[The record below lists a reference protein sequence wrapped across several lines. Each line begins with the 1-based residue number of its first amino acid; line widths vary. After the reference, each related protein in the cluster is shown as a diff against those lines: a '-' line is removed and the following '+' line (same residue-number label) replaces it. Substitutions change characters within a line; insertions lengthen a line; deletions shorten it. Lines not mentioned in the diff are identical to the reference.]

1 MGNIH
6 MCDCAFC
13 ESCGTEVGDTLV
25 HVRVPIKRR
34 NKERKVI
41 EAAKRYRVEL
51 AGGYDGE
58 AASAHK
64 KLLLAVEA
72 LQEARDE

>member
-1 MGNIH
+1 M
-6 MCDCAFC
+6 DCYEHANNCCFRWC
-13 ESCGTEVGDTLV
+13 AACQSGAKTQPL
-25 HVRVPIKRR
+25 
-34 NKERKVI
+34 ERKVI

-58 AASAHK
+58 ASSAHK

-72 LQEARDE
+72 LQAAEEGE

>member
-1 MGNIH
+1 MNEWR
-6 MCDCAFC
+6 CKR
-13 ESCGTEVGDTLV
+13 CGQTFEEG
-25 HVRVPIKRR
+25 PCPAAKR
-34 NKERKVI
+34 EREAEHAVI

-72 LQEARDE
+72 LLAAEKEE

>member
-1 MGNIH
+1 MTCYEHADNCCVAWCKGCKDGARI
-6 MCDCAFC
+6 DPLRDA
-13 ESCGTEVGDTLV
+13 
-25 HVRVPIKRR
+25 
-34 NKERKVI
+34 VI

-72 LQEARDE
+72 LLATEEEE